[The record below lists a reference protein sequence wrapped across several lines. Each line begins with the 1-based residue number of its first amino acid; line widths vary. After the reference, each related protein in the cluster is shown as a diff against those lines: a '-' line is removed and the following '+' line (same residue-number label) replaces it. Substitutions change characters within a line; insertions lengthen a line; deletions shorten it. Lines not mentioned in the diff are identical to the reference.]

1 MKNVIRACCTLF
13 LLTTSV
19 AFSQS
24 TTSGTPQNT
33 GSAAA
38 APGMA
43 SMNGDPATEANL
55 QKMETELSQAQ
66 VAHDTAP
73 FTKYLDDNIV
83 ALGPGWKASG
93 KAEVLEDIKSTEC
106 TVTNPTLSGF
116 SYKWLTPD
124 IVLVSYMEN
133 YTSTCKGKTTPKAEH
148 DSSLW
153 QRKNGQWVS
162 VFHQATA
169 DVPTAM
175 AGGI

>member
-1 MKNVIRACCTLF
+1 MKNAIRSCCTLF

-19 AFSQS
+19 AFSQT
-24 TTSGTPQNT
+24 TTSSTPQNT
-33 GSAAA
+33 GSTAA

-43 SMNGDPATEANL
+43 SMNGDPTTEANL
-55 QKMETELSQAQ
+55 QKMETELSQAAA
-66 VAHDTAP
+66 AHDTAP
-73 FTKYLDDNIV
+73 FTKYIDDNVV
-83 ALGPGWKASG
+83 AVGPGWKASG
-93 KAEVLEDIKSTEC
+93 KAEVLEGVKSTAC
-106 TVTNPTLSGF
+106 TVTNPTITGF

-133 YTSTCKGKTTPKAEH
+133 YTSTCKGKTTPTAEH
-148 DSSLW
+148 DNSLW

-175 AGGI
+175 AGGN